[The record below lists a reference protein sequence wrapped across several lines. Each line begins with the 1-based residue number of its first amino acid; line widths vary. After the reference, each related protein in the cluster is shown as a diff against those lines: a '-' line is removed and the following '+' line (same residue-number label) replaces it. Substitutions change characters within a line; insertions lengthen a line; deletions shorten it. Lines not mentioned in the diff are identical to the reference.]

1 MISCFGIRVNTVSKQ
16 VCLELEIDNANENP
30 VTVVFRVCQETVQAQ
45 ATLPVGQPGGNPPQ
59 VCATYTTGPGPCT
72 VTATAT
78 GATGS
83 TCSTQDFAPV
93 V

>member
-1 MISCFGIRVNTVSKQ
+1 MISCFGILVKSASKE

-30 VTVVFRVCQETVQAQ
+30 VTVVFKVCQETVQAQ
-45 ATLPVGQPGGNPPQ
+45 ATLPVGRPGGIPPQ

-72 VTATAT
+72 VKATAT

-83 TCSTQDFAPV
+83 TCFTDDFFPV